1 MCLSEGSKA
10 YKLKNVVIKKI
21 NFNKFQEDTNSKEVT
36 PPPPKKPPNNLE
48 LH

>member
-1 MCLSEGSKA
+1 MCLSERSKA
-10 YKLKNVVIKKI
+10 YKLKNVFIKKI

-36 PPPPKKPPNNLE
+36 PPTQKKPPNNLE